1 MEDSGIVFLQQNS
14 FVRTAL
20 FEIKCLINFD
30 RLPMEWF
37 SIKRDVSNACYILG
51 VSLRLCRGNQAAVP
65 LWINH
70 CATIRETTVRFFV
83 EVITTDLSIF

>member
-20 FEIKCLINFD
+20 FEIKCLINFG
-30 RLPMEWF
+30 RLPIEWF
-37 SIKRDVSNACYILG
+37 SILRDVSNVWYILV
-51 VSLRLCRGNQAAVP
+51 VSLRLCRGNQAAVT

-70 CATIRETTVRFFV
+70 CDTIERLAFN
-83 EVITTDLSIF
+83 SS

>member
-20 FEIKCLINFD
+20 FEIKCLINFG
-30 RLPMEWF
+30 RLPIEWF
-37 SIKRDVSNACYILG
+37 SIKRDVSNVWYILG
-51 VSLRLCRGNQAAVP
+51 VSLRLCRGNQAAAT

-70 CATIRETTVRFFV
+70 CDTIERLGFN
-83 EVITTDLSIF
+83 SS